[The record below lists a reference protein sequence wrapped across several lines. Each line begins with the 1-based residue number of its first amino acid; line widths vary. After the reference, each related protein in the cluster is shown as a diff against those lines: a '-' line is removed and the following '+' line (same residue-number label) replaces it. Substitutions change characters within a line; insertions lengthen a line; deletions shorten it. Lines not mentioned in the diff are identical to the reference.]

1 LATLLAWSLISH
13 FCYPEN
19 HNRLGPSLFFN
30 GKLSSLENL
39 HFLFANFFILG
50 LDWLYFIG
58 FNSIGHFVFS
68 KTIQGAQE
76 LIILRPAWSLSIEM
90 LFYLLTPF
98 LVKLKKHLLLLVL
111 LVLLLLRFLAYQKGY
126 NGINW
131 MYQFFPFELALFLMG
146 GLAYQLSK
154 TVTNNLASYS
164 NYFYFSLLLSF
175 PLLAFIPFNAYT
187 CWGYYALVCLVLV
200 FANQAPK
207 KFKRIDLLLGQL
219 SFPIYLIHL
228 IALIMV
234 EDIFKTNNP
243 VLFLLVLILLTI
255 PLFFLQKKIN
265 SLRSLIQ
272 K

>member
-19 HNRLGPSLFFN
+19 HNRLGPILFFN

-39 HFLFANFFILG
+39 HFFIANFFMLG
-50 LDWLYFIG
+50 LDWFYFIG

-98 LVKLKKHLLLLVL
+98 LVKLKNKLLIGVILLLLIV
-111 LVLLLLRFLAYQKGY
+111 RFIAYQKGY

-131 MYQFFPFELALFLMG
+131 MYQFFPFELALFLLG
-146 GLAYQLSK
+146 GLAYRLSK
-154 TVTNNLASYS
+154 TVTYNLASYS

-187 CWGYYALVCLVLV
+187 CWGYYSLVCLVLV
-200 FANQAPK
+200 FGNQAPK

-234 EDIFKTNNP
+234 EAIFKTNNP
-243 VLFLLVLILLTI
+243 FLFLLVLFVLTI

-265 SLRSLIQ
+265 SIRSLIQ